1 MLYVQIAGFVISG
14 VQSIMCYCCLLY
26 TSERRK
32 TVAALVS
39 ERTGLESEL
48 MAVSE
53 EIAGITG
60 ISGLSLTE

>member
-1 MLYVQIAGFVISG
+1 MTNFPHW
-14 VQSIMCYCCLLY
+14 QSAV
-26 TSERRK
+26 RP
-32 TVAALVS
+32 VAALVS

-48 MAVSE
+48 AAVSE